1 MPNILKIHKEIAK
14 KEYAESALGKVEREL
29 TRIYDNLKI
38 TKSAL
43 PEEIAKQVYDIRDE
57 NEKWNLDYIERTN
70 KEHRE
75 AIDAK
80 LLEAMSKE
88 LEILNKHGYG
98 IPIQ

>member
-1 MPNILKIHKEIAK
+1 MATSILTIHKEIAK
-14 KEYAESALGKVEREL
+14 KEYAASPLGKTERAL
-29 TRIYDNLKI
+29 TKIYDDLKL
-38 TKSAL
+38 KNGSL
-43 PEEIAKQVYDIRDE
+43 PESVAKQIYDIRDT
-57 NEKWNLDYIERTN
+57 NEKWNLAYIERTN

-98 IPIQ
+98 V